1 MTALLLDT
9 HILVWAVNAEQ
20 KLGRKAR
27 ALIEQ
32 HWSAGDVAVSALSF
46 WEIGLLQARGRL
58 QLPAPV
64 GVWRSQLLAAG
75 LAEWPLTGEIAVR
88 ALDLA
93 SLPDDPAD
101 RFIAATALVLVLV
114 HGAALMTADEKLLDW
129 HHALERHDGKT

>member
-58 QLPAPV
+58 QLPVA
-64 GVWRSQLLAAG
+64 VWRSQLLAAG

-101 RFIAATALVLVLV
+101 RFIAATALV

-129 HHALERHDGKT
+129 RHALERHDGKT